1 MRVSILYCGACLC
14 PRVRGCSMCAWR
26 AAAGRVLIFLTAHRS
41 SRAMDTRTTQFL
53 TAEFRH
59 GPRPP
64 RLDRPD
70 IAHELHAREPMTH
83 VPCDVPCDVLLTP
96 LQARSSQPPP
106 SSTVVIR
113 DQSLKCHVLTY
124 CSHLYR
130 HSSQP
135 PPSSTVVR
143 RDQSL
148 KCHDGESSRLSRYT
162 RHQTSNREVNRPK

>member
-1 MRVSILYCGACLC
+1 MRVSISVLRGLLVPACERLQYVCVACGCGG
-14 PRVRGCSMCAWR
+14 GCSS
-26 AAAGRVLIFLTAHRS
+26 S
-41 SRAMDTRTTQFL
+41 SRRTAAKSYGHTNN
-53 TAEFRH
+53 TVSDR
-59 GPRPP
+59 RVPP
-64 RLDRPD
+64 RAQTTAARQAC